1 MDLTIRINGEVIDG
15 VAPNSVKLT
24 INNPDPLK
32 FTEQTVSYSGTINVP
47 RSEVNDRVFRSER
60 FPGKFMRT
68 SPYRAELYFGGFNIP
83 FGSGLLAAVISATR
97 CNGRRG
103 RI

>member
-1 MDLTIRINGEVIDG
+1 MDLTIRIDGVAIDG

-60 FPGKFMRT
+60 FPGKFIRT
-68 SPYRAELYFGGFNIP
+68 APYRAELYFGGFNIP
-83 FGSGLLAAVISATR
+83 FGSGLFRVRLTDIAS
-97 CNGRRG
+97 N
-103 RI
+103 